1 MLIPKLANL
10 DIGDRSGKTAL
21 HHAAYNGH
29 LEMLSLL
36 LVKGANVKAVN
47 KREKTA
53 LHLAAFMGIRREK
66 CALLLVNTGSS
77 FFFPPVGHRDCI
89 STLVGSGADVNSKD
103 KKVLVGSIHSYI
115 VLHFILLLFLLTST
129 TLHSTRQLLEVRPM
143 LSNSS
148 WNWEPM

>member
-1 MLIPKLANL
+1 MYNVYTYACIPTHVPIEVLIPQLANL

-53 LHLAAFMGIRREK
+53 LHLAAFMGIR
-66 CALLLVNTGSS
+66 
-77 FFFPPVGHRDCI
+77 
-89 STLVGSGADVNSKD
+89 
-103 KKVLVGSIHSYI
+103 
-115 VLHFILLLFLLTST
+115 
-129 TLHSTRQLLEVRPM
+129 
-143 LSNSS
+143 
-148 WNWEPM
+148 